1 VPKKRKLHK
10 NELNTTFFCSTSPP
24 KGSKWLKIC
33 KISLTFRFDKL
44 SNSSKSV
51 HTGENS
57 QILTVSNKK
66 IIKRIYSTIKCQL
79 IARFKAGSKSH
90 AFSYGG
96 STGSRSSVCMYL
108 GLPTYLVTFLAIL
121 YYVFLNAR

>member
-10 NELNTTFFCSTSPP
+10 NELNTTFFCSSPP
-24 KGSKWLKIC
+24 KGSKWLKIF

-44 SNSSKSV
+44 SNSSKSI

-66 IIKRIYSTIKCQL
+66 QFLVFIHSILTRSYWNFSAISFKVRFCGCLFLERFCGYSCFDLLELPKRLVRDGIKSNRTL
-79 IARFKAGSKSH
+79 
-90 AFSYGG
+90 
-96 STGSRSSVCMYL
+96 
-108 GLPTYLVTFLAIL
+108 
-121 YYVFLNAR
+121 

>member
-1 VPKKRKLHK
+1 MCSHLKIIIYLTSSCVIWAFFGMSGPRVPKKRKLHK

-24 KGSKWLKIC
+24 KGSKWLKIF

-66 IIKRIYSTIKCQL
+66 KYFDSL
-79 IARFKAGSKSH
+79 ALKS
-90 AFSYGG
+90 
-96 STGSRSSVCMYL
+96 L
-108 GLPTYLVTFLAIL
+108 DL
-121 YYVFLNAR
+121 